1 MLLEYME
8 DVDDKFFKKYSN
20 SKNFNSFI
28 NEPDRP
34 TNEKDKEKVVK
45 ELKDTN
51 YTQLIGENTQKLLIT
66 LCN

>member
-8 DVDDKFFKKYSN
+8 VVDDKFFKKYSN
-20 SKNFNSFI
+20 SKTFNSFI
-28 NEPDRP
+28 NELDRP

-51 YTQLIGENTQKLLIT
+51 YTQLIGEDTQKLLIT